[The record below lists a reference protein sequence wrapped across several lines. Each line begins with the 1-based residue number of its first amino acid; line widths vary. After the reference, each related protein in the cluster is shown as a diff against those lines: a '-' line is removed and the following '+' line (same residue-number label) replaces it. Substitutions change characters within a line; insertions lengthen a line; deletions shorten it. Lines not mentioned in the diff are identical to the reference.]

1 LCKKNFQN
9 NIAFMKTSFQKQSL
23 GGGYGIN
30 RNTGGDRS
38 LSTAVPPYGNTRIK
52 PGGGFSRSAVGLSGK
67 KHFQGAKVISG
78 KK

>member
-1 LCKKNFQN
+1 
-9 NIAFMKTSFQKQSL
+9 MKTSSQKNSF

-30 RNTGGDRS
+30 RSTGGSRS
-38 LSTAVPPYGNTRIK
+38 LAQAVPPYGHVTER
-52 PGGGFSRSAVGLSGK
+52 PGGGFSRSAVGMSGK